1 MGEFSTYI
9 EELSGEL
16 EQRCICDINIT
27 PKVSVI
33 VPVYNL
39 EDLISETL
47 MSLINQ
53 TFKDF
58 EIIVLNDGSKD
69 NSLSIISVFAQ
80 FDKRI
85 KIVNQENQGLG
96 ATRNNALCFA
106 KGEYI
111 LYLDGDDLLSN
122 DAIEI
127 LVESMKKDD
136 FDFVVL
142 GAYNYHS
149 SKKSVGSY
157 SYQKLPKFLRN
168 KILENNDEILSNLFR
183 FPRTA
188 WSKFY
193 RKDFVV
199 KNGLKFQE
207 KVTGEDQLFF
217 VNAFIN
223 ANKIMVL
230 EKNLYYYRR
239 ARKNSL
245 TFSKVRNTTDLIKIF
260 YAVEEIV
267 STYNKINSEF
277 IIKKYLQKAI
287 VGLSKCSKEYRV
299 FYYAEM
305 LKMFHFVSDKYPN
318 LELNKLKINQNDSY
332 LSLKLKLYFI
342 NLCWR

>member
-1 MGEFSTYI
+1 MGDFAEYV
-9 EELSGEL
+9 EVLSSEL
-16 EQRCICDINIT
+16 EQKCIYEVSET

-47 MSLINQ
+47 KTLISQ

-58 EIIVLNDGSKD
+58 EIIVLNDGSSD

-96 ATRNNALCFA
+96 AARNNALAFA

-111 LYLDGDDLLSN
+111 LYLDGDDFLSD
-122 DAIEI
+122 DAIKI
-127 LVESMKKDD
+127 LVESMEKTS
-136 FDFVVL
+136 FDFIIF
-142 GAYNYHS
+142 GAYNYLF

-157 SYQKLPKFLRN
+157 SYQKIPKNLRN
-168 KILENNDEILSNLFR
+168 KILVNKDDILKNLFK

-193 RKDFVV
+193 RKDFIL

-217 VNAFIN
+217 INAFLN

-245 TFSKVRNTTDLIKIF
+245 TFSKVRNTTDLIEIF
-260 YAVEEIV
+260 YAVEGLV
-267 STYNKINSEF
+267 SRCNNIDKEF
-277 IIKKYLQKAI
+277 IIKRYLQKAI

-305 LKMFHFVSDKYPN
+305 LKMFHFVSEKYPN